1 MEFVYLGLGLG
12 CLVFLFKVIL
22 EYMREMPVWKDRVRL
37 AKLEEDKFESEM
49 NSKLGDKEDVQKKT
63 KSLDEEIEKLEKF
76 RDELKTEIDNTVK
89 ELESKGRVI
98 RSRHTDSSK

>member
-22 EYMREMPVWKDRVRL
+22 EYMREMPVWKDRIRL
-37 AKLEEDKFESEM
+37 AKLEEDKFESKM
-49 NSKLGDKEDVQKKT
+49 NSKLGDKEGVQKET
-63 KSLDEEIEKLEKF
+63 ESLDEEIEKLEKF